1 MGYFLIQFILIIEQ
15 NVEKGSNT
23 KGLKMLSKL
32 LQPEIKSLIAERKL
46 STLKEILSD
55 WTPAD
60 IADLIVDLS
69 EQEPVIIFR
78 LLSNE
83 LAADT
88 FENLEVESQKG
99 LLKAMAKNEVAAIL
113 NEMDPDDRTALLEE
127 LPGTAAKQLIQLLSV
142 EERIIARTLLGYPEN
157 SVGRLMTPDYIAIKP
172 AWTIDETLKYIRENA
187 EDSET
192 LNVVYVID
200 EKGKLLDDIKLK
212 DFILA
217 SPDKKVTNLMDE
229 NYVALN
235 VTDDQEEAV
244 EVFKK
249 YDRIALPVIDKFGVL
264 IGIVTVDDVLDVA
277 EEEATEDIHK
287 LAAVEAFEEPYPTIP
302 LLEMVKK
309 RAVWLTILFVAQI
322 LTVIVMGYFESQ
334 ISKAIVLSLFIP
346 LIISSGGNS
355 GSQAATLVIRAMAV
369 GEITLKDWW
378 QIMRREIL
386 SGLIIGLILG
396 SLGFLEVALLANFSN
411 VIGVHWILVGIT
423 ISVSIIGIVLW
434 GTLSGSMLPFI
445 LKRFGADP
453 ATSSTPLVTTIVDI
467 VGLIIYFTV
476 AIIILGGTLL

>member
-1 MGYFLIQFILIIEQ
+1 
-15 NVEKGSNT
+15 
-23 KGLKMLSKL
+23 MLSKL
-32 LQPEIKSLIAERKL
+32 LQPEIQSLIAERKL
-46 STLKEILSD
+46 SILKEILSD
-55 WTPAD
+55 WSPAD
-60 IADLIVDLS
+60 IAELIIDLS
-69 EQEPVIIFR
+69 EQEQVIIFR

-88 FENLEVESQKG
+88 FEHLEVETQKD
-99 LLKAMAKNEVAAIL
+99 LLKAMAQSEVAAIL
-113 NEMDPDDRTALLEE
+113 NEMSPDDRTALLEE
-127 LPGTAAKQLIQLLSV
+127 LPSAAAKQLIRLLSA
-142 EERIIARTLLGYPEN
+142 EERRIAQTLLGYPEN

-172 AWTIDETLKYIRENA
+172 EWTIEETLKFIRENA
-187 EDSET
+187 EDKET
-192 LNVVYVID
+192 LNIVYVID

-217 SPDKKVTNLMDE
+217 EPNEKVVDIMDG
-229 NYVALN
+229 NFVALN
-235 VTDDQEEAV
+235 VHDDQEDAV

-249 YDRIALPVIDKFGVL
+249 YDRIALPVVDKFNVL

-309 RAVWLTILFVAQI
+309 RAVWLTILFIAQI
-322 LTVIVMGYFESQ
+322 LTAIVLGYFESE
-334 ISKAIVLSLFIP
+334 ISKAIVLSMFIP

-369 GEITLKDWW
+369 GEIALNDWW
-378 QIMRREIL
+378 RIMRREIL

-396 SLGFLEVALLANFSN
+396 LLGFLQVALLANFSA
-411 VIGVHWILVGIT
+411 VIGVHWFLIGIT
-423 ISVSIIGIVLW
+423 ISISIIGIVLW

-445 LKRFGADP
+445 LKRLGADP

-476 AIIILGGTLL
+476 AIIILRGTLL